1 MEIQRIDGYEDPR
14 FSQDVLAQHG
24 AFVCDGE
31 CFGFEIIGK
40 NHAIIHS
47 KSIEVP
53 DILIDEFRFYA
64 EHIDCF
70 YNDKGQLIK
79 QFNPV
84 ELFAIDLRQ
93 IHPSQFFVDEDK
105 VRAVSSFIHSTHEL
119 ILPLTLISGKYVS
132 LDGHSRMV
140 AAIQK
145 GISHAMGYLTPP
157 GDYIEAFVQEAKAR
171 MVFSPYDLKA
181 LSHADYQVQ
190 WDKFCD
196 DFFSRVNEK
205 ESG

>member
-1 MEIQRIDGYEDPR
+1 VEIQRIDGYEDPR

-93 IHPSQFFVDEDK
+93 IQPSQFFVDEDK

-157 GDYIEAFVQEAKAR
+157 GDYIETFVQEAKAR

-196 DFFSRVNEK
+196 DFFSRADEK